1 FHLGVLGS
9 AVPSITGKVVS
20 AVMGGVGKS
29 PTGVVVGIAGASGV
43 MAGIGARSTHTAI
56 SVKNNR
62 READPDVGL
71 AVQVGRGVMGGLD
84 EMTAQRIGK
93 QASRAM
99 NEALARE

>member
-1 FHLGVLGS
+1 
-9 AVPSITGKVVS
+9 
-20 AVMGGVGKS
+20 
-29 PTGVVVGIAGASGV
+29 
-43 MAGIGARSTHTAI
+43 
-56 SVKNNR
+56 VKNNR

-99 NEALARE
+99 NEALARERIDETLQFARELRALLGEVSLVETLSLAEAAQQLHPGHRSASVMDAVAI